1 MCAWRR
7 WSWPLAPG
15 NSGLGSKG
23 KHGWR
28 ERMDIILHRVCY
40 DREKWYIRKLSR
52 TFHLFNWQWNDGQ
65 CLHRELCWRNS
76 VWFGLRHKTHG
87 HWSEWT
93 SVRMDGHW
101 CPPECAWA
109 ECCLFCHLVWHTHTH
124 TRVHHWLTHSPDL
137 KESLTLK
144 CCFYTL
150 VCADSMSTQSPPG
163 TLYMQ
168 ILPCTETHKDYTNT
182 TTTGGR
188 GGRGV
193 TTHSLA
199 KNPQGEIWSLSNSE
213 QIIKLVYEIHRG
225 AGSDTHRQSF
235 GSGGV
240 LPPQL

>member
-1 MCAWRR
+1 MTER
-7 WSWPLAPG
+7 SDISGSSVGLSIYLIDSG
-15 NSGLGSKG
+15 TMVSVYTENSAEGT
-23 KHGWR
+23 
-28 ERMDIILHRVCY
+28 V
-40 DREKWYIRKLSR
+40 
-52 TFHLFNWQWNDGQ
+52 
-65 CLHRELCWRNS
+65 
-76 VWFGLRHKTHG
+76 FGLDFVTKHMVTEANG
-87 HWSEWT
+87 HQWGWT
-93 SVRMDGHW
+93 VTGVHQSVHELSVVFSVTLSD
-101 CPPECAWA
+101 
-109 ECCLFCHLVWHTHTH
+109 THTH
-124 TRVHHWLTHSPDL
+124 TRLTERVHHWLTHSPDL

-144 CCFYTL
+144 SCFYTL

>member
-1 MCAWRR
+1 MFTQRTLLKEQCLVWTSSQNT
-7 WSWPLAPG
+7 WSL
-15 NSGLGSKG
+15 K
-23 KHGWR
+23 
-28 ERMDIILHRVCY
+28 RMDISEDGRSLVSTRVCMS
-40 DREKWYIRKLSR
+40 WVLS
-52 TFHLFNWQWNDGQ
+52 FLSP
-65 CLHRELCWRNS
+65 CL
-76 VWFGLRHKTHG
+76 
-87 HWSEWT
+87 
-93 SVRMDGHW
+93 
-101 CPPECAWA
+101 
-109 ECCLFCHLVWHTHTH
+109 THTH

-144 CCFYTL
+144 SCFYTL

-168 ILPCTETHKDYTNT
+168 ILPCMETHKDYTNT